1 MQVVNSASS
10 KMNAVLEDYQ
20 SRKLRIAKKAAVS
33 VRKIFREFTFVNYA
47 IYFGAEVKFYSR
59 ADLK

>member
-1 MQVVNSASS
+1 MS
-10 KMNAVLEDYQ
+10 AVLEDYQ

-47 IYFGAEVKFYSR
+47 IYFETEVKF
-59 ADLK
+59 